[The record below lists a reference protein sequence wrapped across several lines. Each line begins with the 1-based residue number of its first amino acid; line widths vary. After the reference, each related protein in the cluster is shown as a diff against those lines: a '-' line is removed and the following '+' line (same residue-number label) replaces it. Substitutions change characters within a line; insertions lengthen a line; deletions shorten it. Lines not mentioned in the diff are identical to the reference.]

1 MARKPEG
8 DKRRQI
14 LDGAVVVFAQKGYF
28 AARISDIARAAGIAD
43 GTTYLYFKN
52 KEDIVVSLFADV
64 LERHLARAIEEI
76 GTARTPREKLLAIA
90 RHQLAALSE
99 RREVAILFQTEL
111 RQWTLLSRISSKE
124 LRRYFDLLS
133 KVVEEGQKQGDFRAE
148 IPRNV
153 VVRAF
158 FGALDEL
165 VTSWILSPTN
175 YNLVDLAE
183 PMTDLFLGGL
193 AQRRKPQMKPQKSRR
208 TSTGARP

>member
-14 LDGAVVVFAQKGYF
+14 LDGAVGVFAQKGYF
-28 AARISDIARAAGIAD
+28 NARVSDIANAAGVAD
-43 GTTYLYFKN
+43 GTIYLYFKN

-64 LERHLARAIEEI
+64 LERHLAKAVEEI
-76 GTARTPREKLLAIA
+76 AIARTPRAKLLAIA

-99 RREVAILFQTEL
+99 RKEVAILFQTEL

-124 LRRYFDLLS
+124 LRRYFELLS
-133 KVVEEGQKQGDFRAE
+133 KIIEDGQREGAFRPE

-153 VVRAF
+153 VVRSF

-165 VTSWILSPTN
+165 VTSWILSPTH

-183 PMTDLFLGGL
+183 PVTDLFLGGL
-193 AQRRKPQMKPQKSRR
+193 DVRRKRNRSTR
-208 TSTGARP
+208 TPSGARP

>member
-43 GTTYLYFKN
+43 GTIYLYFKN
-52 KEDIVVSLFADV
+52 KEDIVVSLFGDV
-64 LERHLARAIEEI
+64 LERHLARAVEEI
-76 GTARTPREKLLAIA
+76 ARARTPREKLLAIA

-99 RREVAILFQTEL
+99 RRDVAILFQTEL
-111 RQWTLLSRISSKE
+111 RQWTLLSRISSHE
-124 LRRYFDLLS
+124 LRRYFELLS
-133 KVVEEGQKQGDFRAE
+133 KIVEDGQKRGDFRKE

-165 VTSWILSPTN
+165 VTSWILSPTH

-183 PMTDLFLGGL
+183 PLTDLFLGGL
-193 AQRRKPQMKPQKSRR
+193 ARRLKPQPKRPKPRR
-208 TSTGARP
+208 T